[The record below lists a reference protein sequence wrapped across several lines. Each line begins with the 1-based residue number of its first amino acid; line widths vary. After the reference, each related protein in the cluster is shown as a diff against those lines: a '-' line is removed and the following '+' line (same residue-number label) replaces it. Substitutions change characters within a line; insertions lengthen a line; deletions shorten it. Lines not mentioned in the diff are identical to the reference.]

1 MSSSIILLLPP
12 HLPSNC
18 IWLNK
23 FMFSIWQRNTFFSY
37 IVTLYQSDIFLTGL
51 SEKYGINYYAIQEQ
65 KSESNKSISNEQ
77 YKIVFMES
85 EMKLTL
91 VIFSPK
97 DLRHTSVSKMIWSN
111 RVKSREELLGF
122 LMPKEKKKKTC
133 RKARFKLPGSVLI
146 CFDSLETPV
155 IRHSVPYLGIT
166 SSPCHTR
173 IHVFFN

>member
-1 MSSSIILLLPP
+1 MRNRLNYVNWRQLFIGWDGISINWSLTWTCLIIMSSSIILLLPP

-23 FMFSIWQRNTFFSY
+23 YMFSIWQRNTFLSY
-37 IVTLYQSDIFLTGL
+37 RVTLYQSDIFLTGL
-51 SEKYGINYYAIQEQ
+51 SEKYGINYYAIQGQ
-65 KSESNKSISNEQ
+65 KPESNKSISNEQ

-111 RVKSREELLGF
+111 RAKSREELLLF
-122 LMPKEKKKKTC
+122 LMPKEKKD
-133 RKARFKLPGSVLI
+133 L
-146 CFDSLETPV
+146 
-155 IRHSVPYLGIT
+155 
-166 SSPCHTR
+166 
-173 IHVFFN
+173 

>member
-18 IWLNK
+18 TWLNK

-37 IVTLYQSDIFLTGL
+37 GVALYQSDIFLTGL

-77 YKIVFMES
+77 YKIVFIES

-91 VIFSPK
+91 VIFSHN
-97 DLRHTSVSKMIWSN
+97 DLRHVSFSKMVWSN
-111 RVKSREELLGF
+111 RVKTREELLRF
-122 LMPKEKKKKTC
+122 LMPKKKNLKTC
-133 RKARFKLPGSVLI
+133 KKARLKLPGSVLI
-146 CFDSLETPV
+146 CFVSLGTPV

-166 SSPCHTR
+166 FSPCHTR